1 MQNQTHHE
9 PKSKLPNKPKM
20 FLLIHLTPLL
30 ILILL
35 YRLCPAHF
43 PPSPT
48 TSRLFI
54 LYSLICNLLAH
65 RTSPWSI
72 IQNIGLLVLA
82 HVLLAAIYFL
92 HYLAEFARY
101 AKEKLLPVYA
111 EVAESVQL
119 SVRNMTAHIHEIQFK
134 ELSRGKGLDKDEIE
148 EHFTDDEV
156 KIDSKPES
164 YKSLD
169 TLFDPID
176 DTAAY
181 TPPPEETIQLRQSW
195 TSSIFIFIQAQLLR
209 LHEFVQLAL
218 FYILHF
224 YSICLSHFEIIISI
238 YDQAALTLYITR
250 IRFALFIKRSLE
262 PFRRIFSKFIA
273 LSNLCTPAIAIF
285 ALHFILWSILLSFG
299 ELYVLFV
306 CLLCIFWMLSWLS

>member
-1 MQNQTHHE
+1 M
-9 PKSKLPNKPKM
+9 S
-20 FLLIHLTPLL
+20 LLIHLTPLL

-54 LYSLICNLLAH
+54 LYSAICNLLAH
-65 RTSPWSI
+65 RTLPWPI
-72 IQNIGLLVLA
+72 IQNLVLLILA
-82 HVLLAAIYFL
+82 HALLAAIYFL

-119 SVRNMTAHIHEIQFK
+119 SVRNIAAHIHEAQLD
-134 ELSRGKGLDKDEIE
+134 ELSRTKGLDKDEIE
-148 EHFTDDEV
+148 DHFTDEFN
-156 KIDSKPES
+156 IDSKPES

-169 TLFDPID
+169 TLSDPIS

-181 TPPPEETIQLRQSW
+181 TPLPEEIFQLRQSW
-195 TSSIFIFIQAQLLR
+195 TSSIFVFLQATLLH
-209 LHEFVQLAL
+209 LHEFVQLSAL
-218 FYILHF
+218 YILHF
-224 YSICLSHFEIIISI
+224 YSICLSHVEIIISL

-250 IRFALFIKRSLE
+250 IRFILLIKRSLG
-262 PFRRIFSKFIA
+262 PFRRIFSKLTI
-273 LSNLCTPAIAIF
+273 LVNLCAPAITIF